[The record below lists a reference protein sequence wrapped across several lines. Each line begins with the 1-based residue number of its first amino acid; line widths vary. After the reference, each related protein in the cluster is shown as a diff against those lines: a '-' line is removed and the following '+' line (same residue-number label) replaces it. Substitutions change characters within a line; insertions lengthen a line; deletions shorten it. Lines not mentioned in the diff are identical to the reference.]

1 MNSIR
6 AVCKTKR
13 HILGIAILAAALGGM
28 LMFFSGCRSARG
40 ISELERKAKALWLH
54 IMTFSNP
61 EPPLD
66 KWPCDF
72 VASVDMEQHNASEY
86 FKWAYED
93 QFEPETHLYLNL
105 LVERETP
112 KTSKLDILSGSNL
125 MWCVVAGTNNEAQFR
140 SDTALF
146 FTANMFE
153 LAGIESLFKSNSTS
167 RRYVPMDAKGAVA
180 VTVGGRII
188 TIRSQERERCR
199 QFLDSLVTN
208 RDVRILYP

>member
-1 MNSIR
+1 MDGAALVRGLRLHSNTTIR
-6 AVCKTKR
+6 CLNRACGFYRAICKTNR
-13 HILGIAILAAALGGM
+13 HILGIAILAAAIGGM

-40 ISELERKAKALWLH
+40 LSELERKSKALRLH

-112 KTSKLDILSGSNL
+112 KTSKLDFLSGSNL
-125 MWCVVAGTNNEAQFR
+125 MWCVVAERTMKQFR

-146 FTANMFE
+146 LQQTCLNW
-153 LAGIESLFKSNSTS
+153 LALS
-167 RRYVPMDAKGAVA
+167 RSSEQQLPALCSGCRGAVA

-188 TIRSQERERCR
+188 C
-199 QFLDSLVTN
+199 N
-208 RDVRILYP
+208 GAKA